1 MVLLLVFMQL
11 TRDLFAIA
19 KFLLSIVTMRFVVVL
34 INEHDDDDDDDD
46 DDDNVKARFAGL
58 RLWRLVI
65 CFQASF
71 MNINNHS
78 LTYLL
83 TYLYILY
90 CRLDGLLRRSCRDT
104 RVMHASNV
112 TTQASGA
119 DLMKSRF
126 FWVFL
131 SVSVR
136 RRYIPMRRVTGRT
149 TMLVTEVKHY
159 SDFHQRRYFT
169 CGIIINMLRPR
180 QGGRE

>member
-1 MVLLLVFMQL
+1 MQL

-46 DDDNVKARFAGL
+46 NNVKARFAGL

-83 TYLYILY
+83 TYTFSTV
-90 CRLDGLLRRSCRDT
+90 DST
-104 RVMHASNV
+104 
-112 TTQASGA
+112 
-119 DLMKSRF
+119 
-126 FWVFL
+126 VF
-131 SVSVR
+131 
-136 RRYIPMRRVTGRT
+136 
-149 TMLVTEVKHY
+149 
-159 SDFHQRRYFT
+159 
-169 CGIIINMLRPR
+169 
-180 QGGRE
+180 